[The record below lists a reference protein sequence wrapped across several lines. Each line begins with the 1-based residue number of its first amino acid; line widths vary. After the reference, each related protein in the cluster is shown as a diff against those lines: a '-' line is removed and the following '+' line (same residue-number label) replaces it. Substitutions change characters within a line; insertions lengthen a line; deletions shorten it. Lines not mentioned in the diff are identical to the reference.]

1 MFNSKLIVDYIVSF
15 FYYLLTVISCYY
27 FTSFSFMVRILVDE
41 SFGLLIIFVWLK
53 QLKCVESR
61 DKVFADWLISDSLFD
76 RFSEKFVYIK
86 ASILLFNLFYMRHF
100 ITILLWYDILSMIS
114 NFVTSLWTN
123 DRGKR
128 NNKTVSR
135 IYSS

>member
-1 MFNSKLIVDYIVSF
+1 
-15 FYYLLTVISCYY
+15 
-27 FTSFSFMVRILVDE
+27 
-41 SFGLLIIFVWLK
+41 
-53 QLKCVESR
+53 
-61 DKVFADWLISDSLFD
+61 
-76 RFSEKFVYIK
+76 
-86 ASILLFNLFYMRHF
+86 MRHF